1 MRPHHTSHPNDF
13 PPPSHFSNS
22 MNPTSWL
29 HSSGDDH
36 SSSDDSLF
44 AAAAAASANSSH
56 PPSTP
61 SDPIFPFSSFPSPNR
76 TNTQSSL
83 APNSPTPTTFRQAP
97 SLFDSDDSSEDDA
110 LFPFST
116 SSTTTRRPRKPR
128 AIIGSKTSFI
138 LGGKLGEGAYATV
151 REGIDEQSLRMVA
164 VKVLDLRRLR
174 RLRGG
179 LDAIEREVAV
189 QKRLKRHPNLIELID
204 VIRAPEKGKM
214 YIILEMANGCTVQQ
228 LAEKAENHRLPE
240 SQVASYAYQT
250 LKGLQYMHEKGV
262 VHRDIKP
269 SNMILTAAGDLK
281 ISDFGVAEFLNEY
294 QNDDNVTRTSGS
306 PAFQA
311 PEVATG
317 ALGYS
322 GRKVD
327 VWALGVTVYYLLTGT
342 IPFEAGNLITLFEL
356 IGNGDYHEP
365 EWLNDSCKDVL
376 RSMLTVDWE
385 KRISID
391 ELLRHPWIQRGNTH
405 YTQKQREDRGW
416 VPIPKKDLRILE
428 MVNDFYSGEE
438 PTQPSTTSSLA
449 SASVPAHGARSDHQ
463 TACIV
468 A

>member
-1 MRPHHTSHPNDF
+1 
-13 PPPSHFSNS
+13 

-29 HSSGDDH
+29 HSSADDH

-44 AAAAAASANSSH
+44 GAAAATPANSSN

-61 SDPIFPFSSFPSPNR
+61 SDPIFPFSSFPRPQHTHPQTPLASN
-76 TNTQSSL
+76 SS
-83 APNSPTPTTFRQAP
+83 TPSTFRQPP
-97 SLFDSDDSSEDDA
+97 SFFDSDDSSDDDPI
-110 LFPFST
+110 FPVPT
-116 SSTTTRRPRKPR
+116 SSATSRRPRKPR
-128 AIIGSKTSFI
+128 TISGTRTSFI

-174 RLRGG
+174 KLRGG

-204 VIRAPEKGKM
+204 VIRATEKGKM

-228 LAEKAENHRLPE
+228 LAENAAHHRLPE

-342 IPFEAGNLITLFEL
+342 IPFESDNLIALFEL
-356 IGNGDYHEP
+356 IGKGEYLEP
-365 EWLNDSCKDVL
+365 EWLNDSCRDVL
-376 RSMLTVDWE
+376 RAMLTVDWE
-385 KRISID
+385 KRISVD
-391 ELLRHPWIQRGNTH
+391 ELLRHPWILRGNTH

-416 VPIPKKDLRILE
+416 IPIPKKDLRILE

-438 PTQPSTTSSLA
+438 LPQASTPASLP
-449 SASVPAHGARSDHQ
+449 SASVPAHGARTDDQ
-463 TACIV
+463 PACII